1 MDRLR
6 AVDRVARWS
15 LASTIVIVGIK
26 LGAAAVSGSISVLA
40 EALQSLL
47 DVAMSAMALVTVRY
61 AARPA
66 DEDHPYGHG
75 KAELLASAT
84 QMVVVIGTSAVIAW
98 QASLRFHNPQPIQV
112 DWGIAAMAYAVVANL
127 VMIGWLRRAAA
138 EHHSAAL
145 QGEAQHLLGDVL
157 ASGGVLVGLVLV
169 AATGQLWLDPAIA
182 VGFTLLGVVFA
193 IRQLA
198 QLGHD
203 LMDGAL
209 PPDEIKKVEAA
220 LRDHPLVRGYHN
232 LRTRRSGTLR
242 VVALHVL
249 LDDDLTF
256 VAAHD
261 QAEEIE
267 QHLSDVLGGALVT
280 VHYEPYQAELE
291 HQRTAHNRHL

>member
-1 MDRLR
+1 MDRLQ
-6 AVDRVARWS
+6 AVERVARWS
-15 LASTIVIVGIK
+15 LVSTIVIVTVK

-84 QMVVVIGTSAVIAW
+84 QMVVVIVTSAVIAW
-98 QASLRFHNPQPIQV
+98 QASLRFANPQPIQV
-112 DWGIAAMAYAVVANL
+112 DWGIAAMAYAVIANL
-127 VMIGWLRRAAA
+127 VMVAWLRRTARQ
-138 EHHSAAL
+138 HHSSAL
-145 QGEAQHLLGDVL
+145 EGEAQHLLGDVL
-157 ASGGVLVGLVLV
+157 ASGGVLFGLILV
-169 AATGQLWLDPAIA
+169 SVTGQLWLDPAIA
-182 VGFTLLGVVFA
+182 VAFTLLGVVFA

-198 QLGHD
+198 RLGHD

-209 PPDEIKKVEAA
+209 PPEEIKRVEAA
-220 LRDHPLVRGYHN
+220 LQDHPLVKGYHK

-291 HQRTAHNRHL
+291 HQRTAHHREA

>member
-1 MDRLR
+1 MDRLQ
-6 AVDRVARWS
+6 AVERVARWS
-15 LASTIVIVGIK
+15 LVSTIVIVAIK

-84 QMVVVIGTSAVIAW
+84 QMVVVIATSAVIAW
-98 QASLRFHNPQPIQV
+98 QASLRFQNPQAIQV
-112 DWGIAAMAYAVVANL
+112 DWGIAAMAYAMIANL
-127 VMIGWLRRAAA
+127 AMITWLRRTARQ
-138 EHHSAAL
+138 HHSSAL
-145 QGEAQHLLGDVL
+145 EGEAQHLMGDVL
-157 ASGGVLVGLVLV
+157 ASGGVLVGLILV
-169 AATGQLWLDPAIA
+169 SVTGQLWLDPAIA
-182 VGFTLLGVVFA
+182 VAFTLLGVVFA

-198 QLGHD
+198 RLGHD

-209 PPDEIKKVEAA
+209 PPEEIKRVEAA
-220 LRDHPLVRGYHN
+220 LCDHPLVKGYHN

-291 HQRTAHNRHL
+291 HQRTAHGRLT